1 MISTYKKSWRTIG
14 FTATLTAMLAVAG
27 CAGCPRPG
35 PQPGAGEA
43 SAAPAGPNPQV
54 LLLGEVH
61 DNAQGHKL
69 RYELLRQRVEAGWRP
84 AIVMEQFDRE
94 NQSKLEQA
102 QKGCLDAQCVIRVV
116 GGPRWD
122 WQLYYPVIQL
132 ALTYHLPLVAGNLS
146 RADASRVVRDGV
158 TATFDP
164 KSIKDYRLD
173 QPLPADVRGAQQQEI
188 VVGHC
193 NMLPEMMIGGMVDA
207 QVARDIWMAKIVREQ
222 LPRDVVLIAGN
233 EHVRKDIG
241 VPRWLKL
248 ADPQLNVR
256 SIGYLEQ
263 GTTGYKGTFDLTQT
277 MPAQPRP
284 DPCAKFKK

>member
-1 MISTYKKSWRTIG
+1 MISPYKTTIRLTLALA
-14 FTATLTAMLAVAG
+14 TAVLAAG
-27 CAGCPRPG
+27 CASSGKPAATLSTG
-35 PQPGAGEA
+35 LLEAG
-43 SAAPAGPNPQV
+43 NPQV

-94 NQSKLEQA
+94 NQDLLDKA
-102 QKGCLDAQCVIRVV
+102 QKGCLDAQCVIRVA
-116 GGPRWD
+116 GGARWD

-158 TATFDP
+158 ASSFDP
-164 KSIKDYRLD
+164 QGVKDYKLD
-173 QPLPADVRGAQQQEI
+173 RPLPAALVAAQQQEI
-188 VVGHC
+188 VAGHC
-193 NMLPEMMIGGMVDA
+193 NMLPEMMVGGMVNA
-207 QVARDIWMAKIVREQ
+207 QVARDIWMAKLIRDQ
-222 LPRDVVLIAGN
+222 APRDVVLIAGN
-233 EHVRKDIG
+233 AHVRKDIG

-248 ADPQLNVR
+248 ADPQLNLR

-263 GTTGYKGTFDLTQT
+263 GVAGYQGTFDLTQT

-284 DPCAKFKK
+284 DLCAKFNK